1 MRLKGK
7 IIKWNADK
15 AFGFITPNGGGD
27 TVFIHKTALEN
38 RNRVPKINDVISFS
52 VIKDNQG
59 RYCADQAIF
68 SGEQSHKKQ
77 TKSISAFSI
86 YLSLIF
92 MTLVTAAYFLGHLP
106 QEILLTY
113 LGVSVITFLAYA
125 FDKSKAQRGEWR
137 TQESTLHLLALIGG
151 WPGAVIAQQVL
162 RHKSKKK
169 EFRVAFWFTV
179 FVNTATLGWLMT
191 AQGKPFLSFFFSHI
205 SEAKIP
211 NNQQLHYENQV
222 YLHCESSK
230 PTKNHTYKI

>member
-7 IIKWNADK
+7 FVKWNADK

-27 TVFIHKTALEN
+27 AIFIHKTALKN
-38 RNRVPKINDVISFS
+38 RNRIPKINDVITFS
-52 VIKDNQG
+52 VIQDNQG

-68 SGEQSHKKQ
+68 SGEKSHSKQ
-77 TKSISAFSI
+77 TKNISTFSI

-92 MTLVTAAYFLGHLP
+92 ITFVAVAFFLGYLP
-106 QEILLTY
+106 RKILLIY
-113 LGVSVITFLAYA
+113 ISVSIITFLAYV

-151 WPGAVIAQQVL
+151 WPGAAIAQQIL

-169 EFRVAFWFTV
+169 EFRIAFWFTV

-191 AQGKPFLSFFFSHI
+191 TQGKPFLSFFS
-205 SEAKIP
+205 
-211 NNQQLHYENQV
+211 
-222 YLHCESSK
+222 
-230 PTKNHTYKI
+230 